1 MHGKSMRSA
10 DRTTARKPSCA
21 GLTRASMQNGYQLFA
36 QMDHSS
42 DFQNVKSLLHGI
54 MDQLIAGPAVLLQ
67 LLHARAIDPHEFR
80 YLAHFQRRM
89 SSSPSTRTMNCRSS
103 YSVIPSF
110 QYFGANSQDT
120 DLSVSLSPHGFPAS
134 RQTTDPRQVRHVPPI
149 KSQHPGNNRRV
160 SARLYEN
167 SSLLVGD
174 KRARNELLFGC
185 SFSHPASLKPDD
197 RTIEMDKADDN
208 ACDSKRH
215 GATCGAATA
224 SRCRLRRITS

>member
-1 MHGKSMRSA
+1 MRWLDPRIHAKRVS
-10 DRTTARKPSCA
+10 PVCLS
-21 GLTRASMQNGYQLFA
+21 Y
-36 QMDHSS
+36 HSS

-89 SSSPSTRTMNCRSS
+89 SEFAFNPD
-103 YSVIPSF
+103 YELPLFVFGDSVIPILRRQLARHGLERPACLLMDFPLQGRQQILVRFDMSPRSNPSIPETI
-110 QYFGANSQDT
+110 GA
-120 DLSVSLSPHGFPAS
+120 SVRVFARKFFPA
-134 RQTTDPRQVRHVPPI
+134 RRGQAR
-149 KSQHPGNNRRV
+149 SQ
-160 SARLYEN
+160 
-167 SSLLVGD
+167 
-174 KRARNELLFGC
+174 RAAFWM
-185 SFSHPASLKPDD
+185 SFSTGVLEARRSHP
-197 RTIEMDKADDN
+197 IEMDKVDDN